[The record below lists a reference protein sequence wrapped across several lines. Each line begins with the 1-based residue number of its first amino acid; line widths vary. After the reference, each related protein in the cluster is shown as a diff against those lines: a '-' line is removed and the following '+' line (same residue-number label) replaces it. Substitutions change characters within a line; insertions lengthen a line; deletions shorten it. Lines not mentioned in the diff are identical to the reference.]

1 MTIQMLTFFSY
12 EGLTTEAAIESLKN
26 FGMNKLSTVPTLP
39 EWINFFKH
47 FFSGFYLL
55 LWAESIICFAA
66 YGWRGSGS
74 ERSNDDN
81 LYLGI
86 ALVVAIVVTGLFSY
100 FQRRKTA
107 IIMKKFE
114 HLIPQYATCIRNGE
128 RLTLMTEE
136 LTLGDI
142 IEVKWGDI
150 IPADIRILKS
160 KGFKVDNSPLTGE
173 SIPLTRTPEYTNE
186 NPLATKNLAFF
197 ATHAVDGSATGM
209 VVNVGD
215 FTVMGRIAGRISKME
230 YFKTDITEE
239 LKHFILTLA
248 SFAFILA
255 FIFFLLALALGYH
268 WLDALVFVIGTIIAN
283 VPEGLLTTVT
293 VCSSLSAKRMA
304 SKNCLVKHLGAV
316 ETLGSTSIICSDKT
330 GTLTQNFM
338 VVSRIWLDGK
348 IHDVEPPEDQT
359 EIHRC
364 QALPSWNPLERCV
377 ALCSRAEFKSEHK
390 DFPIHSR
397 LQID

>member
-1 MTIQMLTFFSY
+1 
-12 EGLTTEAAIESLKN
+12 
-26 FGMNKLSTVPTLP
+26 
-39 EWINFFKH
+39 
-47 FFSGFYLL
+47 
-55 LWAESIICFAA
+55 
-66 YGWRGSGS
+66 
-74 ERSNDDN
+74 
-81 LYLGI
+81 
-86 ALVVAIVVTGLFSY
+86 
-100 FQRRKTA
+100 
-107 IIMKKFE
+107 
-114 HLIPQYATCIRNGE
+114 
-128 RLTLMTEE
+128 
-136 LTLGDI
+136 
-142 IEVKWGDI
+142 
-150 IPADIRILKS
+150 
-160 KGFKVDNSPLTGE
+160 
-173 SIPLTRTPEYTNE
+173 
-186 NPLATKNLAFF
+186 
-197 ATHAVDGSATGM
+197 M